1 MDRRLDWII
10 WKGAFAGALYFAI
23 VVQVSWVQYGL
34 IAFVW
39 AMLATSVLPLLSGSA
54 LRRIDPPTAP
64 PLSAVVFDL
73 GVLASMFLAH
83 WYWTACAYAA
93 YCGCLALVQA
103 RATSKP

>member
-1 MDRRLDWII
+1 MDRRLDWIM

-23 VVQVSWVQYGL
+23 VGQLPWVQYGL

-39 AMLATSVLPLLSGSA
+39 WMLATSVPVLLQGSA
-54 LRRIDPPTAP
+54 SRRIGPPMVP
-64 PLSAVVFDL
+64 QLSAMVFDL
-73 GVLASMFLAH
+73 SVLASMFLAQ

-93 YCGCLALVQA
+93 YCGCVALVHA

>member
-1 MDRRLDWII
+1 MDRRLDWIM
-10 WKGAFAGALYFAI
+10 WKGAFAAALYIA
-23 VVQVSWVQYGL
+23 VVGQVPWVQYAL

-39 AMLATSVLPLLSGSA
+39 WMLATSLMALRQGSA
-54 LRRIDPPTAP
+54 SQSIDPPAFP
-64 PLSAVVFDL
+64 HVSAMVFDL

-103 RATSKP
+103 RSTSKP

>member
-1 MDRRLDWII
+1 MDRRLDWIM
-10 WKGAFAGALYFAI
+10 WKGAFAAALYFA
-23 VVQVSWVQYGL
+23 VVGQIPWVQYAP

-39 AMLATSVLPLLSGSA
+39 WMLATSLQALLHGSA
-54 LRRIDPPTAP
+54 SRRIDPPAFP
-64 PLSAVVFDL
+64 QVSAMAFDL